1 MNASAELSNDE
12 VLKIRLEMLRLQHRE
27 LDARI
32 GELEAMVRCDAL
44 ELRRLKRQKLALK
57 DQAAR
62 LEDRL
67 IPDII
72 A

>member
-1 MNASAELSNDE
+1 MNASAELSPDE
-12 VLKIRLEMLRLQHRE
+12 VLKIKLDMIRRAHRA
-27 LDARI
+27 LDEEIAA
-32 GELEAMVRCDAL
+32 LEAQAARDLLAL
-44 ELRRLKRQKLALK
+44 QRLKKQKLALK
-57 DQAAR
+57 DQIAR

>member
-27 LDARI
+27 LDVRI